1 MIYDPIY
8 VFFLCGF
15 FFFLSFW
22 IPPQQRGR
30 QVSMVDR
37 KKLGWIQTGTNKA
50 SPKMWRNKRNGGER
64 GGMWRKETNRKWR
77 WRMRTSKKQK
87 NEKDDRENK
96 FYLRYIMFNCWC
108 IKQSLIVQD
117 DLNSFFHVIFHLF
130 ENRLCQKRLVEEEE
144 KEKETISNRFYVVFK
159 IFVRKISNGFFILI
173 YFCRILRSLF

>member
-1 MIYDPIY
+1 
-8 VFFLCGF
+8 
-15 FFFLSFW
+15 
-22 IPPQQRGR
+22 
-30 QVSMVDR
+30 
-37 KKLGWIQTGTNKA
+37 
-50 SPKMWRNKRNGGER
+50 
-64 GGMWRKETNRKWR
+64 MWRKETNRKWR

-159 IFVRKISNGFFILI
+159 IFVRKISNSFFYTHIL
-173 YFCRILRSLF
+173 LPHSSLPFLGHPFHLSMKYWNALSGKKVSIGGYPAVTPSVPTDKRATTNGRRFQISLLIF